1 MRSKQEKALEDY
13 RAWKNQQFLDEMF
26 IEDEGDIVPE
36 EDLFSD
42 DSEEKQEE

>member
-1 MRSKQEKALEDY
+1 MKLDKVYEEYK
-13 RAWKNQQFLDEMF
+13 AWKNQNSLDEMF

-36 EDLFSD
+36 EDLYSD

>member
-1 MRSKQEKALEDY
+1 MKLDKAYEEY
-13 RAWKNQQFLDEMF
+13 KAWKNQKFLDEMF

-36 EDLFSD
+36 EDLYSD